1 MNKKRHR
8 FAEQYRLSSD
18 TQLVFRILITQI
30 DYSESRLLFQDK
42 ISN

>member
-8 FAEQYRLSSD
+8 FAEQHRLLSD

-30 DYSESRLLFQDK
+30 DYS
-42 ISN
+42 